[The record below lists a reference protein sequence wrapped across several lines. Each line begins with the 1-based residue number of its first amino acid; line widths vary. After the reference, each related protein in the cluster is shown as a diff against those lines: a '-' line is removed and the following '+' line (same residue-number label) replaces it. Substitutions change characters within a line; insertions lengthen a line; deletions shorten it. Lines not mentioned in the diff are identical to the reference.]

1 MYTPYLPAQA
11 VGQKARL
18 GISVRQQGSW
28 RGNELRTTYFE
39 RAKKTGSKLAQ
50 VLKHTCGGGTIKI
63 AWIEV
68 HPESLR
74 NYLEEELIKRHPE
87 ADWNRENRAG
97 INAPVDTLSCYS
109 DDMAE

>member
-1 MYTPYLPAQA
+1 M
-11 VGQKARL
+11 
-18 GISVRQQGSW
+18 
-28 RGNELRTTYFE
+28 
-39 RAKKTGSKLAQ
+39 
-50 VLKHTCGGGTIKI
+50 
-63 AWIEV
+63 